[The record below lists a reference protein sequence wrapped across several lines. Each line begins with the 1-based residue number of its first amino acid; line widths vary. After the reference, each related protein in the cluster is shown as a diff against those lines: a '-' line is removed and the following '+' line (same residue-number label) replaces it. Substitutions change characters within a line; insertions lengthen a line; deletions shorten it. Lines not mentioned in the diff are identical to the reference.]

1 MGDSYISSASLGMN
15 LIRMFLSFVL
25 DKPAF
30 GLLSIMYQLFFNVA
44 SVDIFASDTVMKF
57 YGRVQLILGVYMMF
71 QLAMSIIKGIVNP
84 DTFFSA
90 DKGAGNLIMRIMTA
104 LFLLTALVPI
114 NIPSPKNEFEKQIN
128 NNGLLFGSLYSL
140 QHRILSNNTLGR
152 LILGT
157 NDEDT
162 NYVSDS
168 TTSEESLKRSANIF
182 TSTVLKGFYRINV
195 KEEGLDPKI
204 NSNRVCQSG
213 VDAKI
218 DYYSQVDADPQ
229 KIISMATATCTGDW
243 TKLSLGN
250 KVISIFSD
258 FLADNE
264 FYIFAYTG
272 FISAIVAFIF
282 AFILLSFTIDIAVRA
297 VKLGV
302 LRLIAPIPI
311 ISYMDPK
318 GSKDGAFNAWVKTL
332 VSTYLDLFMRLA
344 IVYFVI
350 FLVQDMMVNGI
361 VMNHGSGLLGIFS
374 YIIIWIG
381 LFIFAKQAP
390 KFFRKVLGLKEEG
403 GKFFSGIGESMA
415 LGAATL
421 GTIGSGIA
429 GYRAAREENAQLT
442 DRNGDPL
449 RHQGLRNFGSGI
461 ASAIGGAYTGMK
473 AFGGKDAS
481 AKSVIQAQNQ
491 RNANR
496 AAHSTFPGR
505 VADDF
510 YAMTH
515 GRSLATRDQ
524 QILDASKAASSS
536 IKQFKST
543 AVDEAMKKASNYAN
557 VWGNV
562 SSAKD
567 RTGNLRGID
576 FNYRQLE
583 AAINSKDEHGNFDY
597 TDVHGNVHHL
607 NAAWF
612 DSNVMADIEDS
623 QTANYL
629 RADYDV
635 TTGAFR
641 NNKIN
646 TDWRTARHDMGEANI
661 NYRGDYLGDVNASPG
676 LHVGDSGYAYGDIG
690 ANIGVANSQV
700 ADMSTNMRNIMHRA
714 NSQGKK

>member
-157 NDEDT
+157 NDEDS

-168 TTSEESLKRSANIF
+168 TTSEDSLKRSANIF

-195 KEEGLDPKI
+195 KEEGLDPKV

-218 DYYSQVDADPQ
+218 DYYSQIDADPQ

-243 TKLSLGN
+243 WKLDLGD
-250 KVISIFSD
+250 KVKAIFSD
-258 FLADNE
+258 FWGDNE
-264 FYIFAYTG
+264 FYVFAYTG

-415 LGAATL
+415 LGAAGL
-421 GTIGSGIA
+421 GVIGGA
-429 GYRAAREENAQLT
+429 MTNYRAAKEENAELL
-442 DRNGDPL
+442 DKDGNHL
-449 RHQGLRNFGSGI
+449 RHQGLRNFGSAI
-461 ASAIGGAYTGMK
+461 AGAIGGGYTGMK
-473 AFGGKDAS
+473 AFGGKDAT
-481 AKSVIQAQNQ
+481 AKSVMQAQNQ
-491 RNANR
+491 RNAMR
-496 AAHSTFPGR
+496 AAHSTLPGR
-505 VADDF
+505 
-510 YAMTH
+510 
-515 GRSLATRDQ
+515 
-524 QILDASKAASSS
+524 IASSGYNLVMGES
-536 IKQFKST
+536 LSTRGNKIIKGAQDWVKAQGDWKT
-543 AVDEAMKKASNYAN
+543 ALEDEAKKQGVA
-557 VWGNV
+557 
-562 SSAKD
+562 
-567 RTGNLRGID
+567 TNLGGGIVAR
-576 FNYRQLE
+576 YEELE
-583 AAINSKDEHGNFDY
+583 RAVAAAHDGRVTING
-597 TDVHGNVHHL
+597 T
-607 NAAWF
+607 
-612 DSNVMADIEDS
+612 
-623 QTANYL
+623 
-629 RADYDV
+629 DYDANMFTASYMDDALKAQV
-635 TTGAFR
+635 RDYQIGGTAHTKAGGTTY
-641 NNKIN
+641 
-646 TDWRTARHDMGEANI
+646 EANI
-661 NYRGDYLGDVNASPG
+661 AAGGKLYKKREDAIRMHRDVDVSGIDNPNIRRNSNDYNVDRVDTFGKA
-676 LHVGDSGYAYGDIG
+676 IG
-690 ANIGVANSQV
+690 AANNVISNQEN
-700 ADMSTNMRNIMHRA
+700 DMRQRMRNA
-714 NSQGKK
+714 NDQAKK

>member
-90 DKGAGNLIMRIMTA
+90 DKGAGNLIVRIMTA

-157 NDEDT
+157 NDEDS

-243 TKLSLGN
+243 WKLDLGD
-250 KVISIFSD
+250 KVKAIFSD
-258 FLADNE
+258 FWGDNE
-264 FYIFAYTG
+264 FYVFAYTG

-390 KFFRKVLGLKEEG
+390 KFFRKVLGLKEDG

-429 GYRAAREENAQLT
+429 GYRAAKEENAELL
-442 DRNGDPL
+442 DKDGNHL
-449 RHQGLRNFGSGI
+449 RHQGLRNVGSGI

-473 AFGGKDAS
+473 AFGGKDAN

-496 AAHSTFPGR
+496 AAHSTLPGR
-505 VADDF
+505 VSDDF
-510 YAMTH
+510 YAMFS

-524 QILDASKAASSS
+524 QILDSANKAFDEMKKYKQISEEEALKQKNEFGSYNGMNFNYNKLQAALQAARGSGQTTFDYQDDYGHTYAGLNIAEFDENIMND
-536 IKQFKST
+536 IKSDQAANYVAHQLSRVGYNDT
-543 AVDEAMKKASNYAN
+543 THTYDADGYSRNGTLWNQYDAANRAAVDAELNRAGQNAAGETVAAFDGQYKNNKQNM
-557 VWGNV
+557 GR
-562 SSAKD
+562 AKD
-567 RTGNLRGID
+567 IATEN
-576 FNYRQLE
+576 
-583 AAINSKDEHGNFDY
+583 
-597 TDVHGNVHHL
+597 
-607 NAAWF
+607 
-612 DSNVMADIEDS
+612 
-623 QTANYL
+623 
-629 RADYDV
+629 
-635 TTGAFR
+635 
-641 NNKIN
+641 
-646 TDWRTARHDMGEANI
+646 
-661 NYRGDYLGDVNASPG
+661 
-676 LHVGDSGYAYGDIG
+676 
-690 ANIGVANSQV
+690 
-700 ADMSTNMRNIMHRA
+700 STNMRTIMHRA